1 MAEQAKQITV
11 TVALAA
17 RGIEQHRVA
26 DKSTVGELAKLIG
39 YEFKSYTWYVGGRK
53 VEADHK
59 LSKLNVVTC
68 VPEVTNG

>member
-1 MAEQAKQITV
+1 MAKKQITV

-17 RGIEQHRVA
+17 QGVETHQVA
-26 DKSTVGELAKLIG
+26 DKSTVGALAKLIG
-39 YEFKSYTWYVGGRK
+39 YEFDSYTWYVGGRK

-59 LSKLNVVTC
+59 LSKGNVVTC